1 MNILETAMNNKG
13 KYKCRENMITFYLSY
28 ITGTSLVPRLNLGLS
43 ITSGLYGYSA
53 YILYI
58 L

>member
-28 ITGTSLVPRLNLGLS
+28 ITGTSLVPRLKL
-43 ITSGLYGYSA
+43 GYSR
-53 YILYI
+53 IPQGEVKSG
-58 L
+58 